1 MAVVAVTS
9 KNALAPVT
17 PASILLAVSGD
28 TLVYTA
34 DQGQE
39 LILCNTSASP
49 VVVTIDGSA
58 GTTITVPDTAG
69 ATLSVASGLAVTVA
83 ANSFAMVALDKAKAY
98 LNGTVAITAATGAVV
113 RAAIVT
119 PY

>member
-9 KNALAPVT
+9 KKSAAPIT

-28 TLVYTA
+28 TLVYA
-34 DQGQE
+34 EDQGQE
-39 LILCNTSASP
+39 LLLCNTSASP
-49 VVVTIDGSA
+49 VVVTIDGSD
-58 GTTITVPDTAG
+58 GTTITIPNAGG

-83 ANSFAMVALDKAKAY
+83 ANSFAVVALDRAKAY
-98 LNGTVAITAATGAVV
+98 LKGTVAITAATGAVV

-119 PY
+119 QY